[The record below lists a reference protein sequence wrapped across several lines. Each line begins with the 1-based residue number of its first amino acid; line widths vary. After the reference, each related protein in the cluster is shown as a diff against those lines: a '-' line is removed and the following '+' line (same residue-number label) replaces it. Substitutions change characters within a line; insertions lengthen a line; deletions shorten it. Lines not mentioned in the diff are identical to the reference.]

1 MTFLEVEYRK
11 NGALLLYKRKLYRT
25 YGMLLCLL
33 TSNDVITRRAGLSA
47 SAELLVSLVLSS
59 ALHIYAA
66 PQWLMQALLMARQLV
81 RNSVDTY
88 LDWYLGTKL
97 DELANEH
104 RLVRIIQLLQGTFH
118 M

>member
-1 MTFLEVEYRK
+1 
-11 NGALLLYKRKLYRT
+11 
-25 YGMLLCLL
+25 MLTLI
-33 TSNDVITRRAGLSA
+33 DVITRRAGLSA

-104 RLVRIIQLLQGTFH
+104 RLVRIIHLLQGTFH